1 MQIKIAYL
9 CGCECTL
16 AAQDNSPKCSEKGS
30 LECAICKCNEGYYG
44 DICQCNRTNSENS
57 RDTLQ
62 SCLSNPTDN
71 TTICSKQGSCLC
83 GQCICSI
90 EKVCAEMYWEVSW
103 RLKLSNPQ

>member
-71 TTICSKQGSCLC
+71 TTICSKQGSCVC

>member
-1 MQIKIAYL
+1 MKIAYL

-44 DICQCNRTNSENS
+44 DICQCNRINSENS

-71 TTICSKQGSCLC
+71 TTICSNQGSCVC
-83 GQCICSI
+83 GQCRCSK
-90 EKVCAEMYWEVSW
+90 EKVCAEMYWDVSW